1 MKKIVAFLTALVMIA
16 SIFVVANSSGNF
28 SDDTTALHN
37 GTEKEK
43 TVEIAKYDSGN
54 DVYNVA
60 ETHSFAGEPR
70 GFRILPRMFEAH
82 IHTKC
87 DTVEKDTSILYGL
100 LLPIDVD
107 NNPGTGQN
115 GNDIKVRFYVL
126 PSFYHEDFGWVMS
139 LSAVVEVERLG
150 EEMKDK
156 DFEIYLDVRLSLENY
171 DYGTHEF
178 RLGYSSPEG
187 KELPSNER
195 VTFTV
200 YPYLMYDRNPDFI
213 LQNTPIFDGE
223 VSDVDVVASYSGSFG
238 GNTFDHSV
246 AVSFQPAV
254 SSTIKF
260 TPDMNLQKIN
270 MDISRSAE
278 RDTTLTISYSGE
290 TNGEGMDL
298 ALTIDKIP
306 AEMAFSVSYS
316 IFGPSG
322 ERGTVDYESSSE
334 FNVTMTVK
342 MGRIGLMGCTR
353 VQYLPTHLRAEWT
366 NHIYDG
372 HVNVSTSSSLTEF
385 MVCDDL
391 ENPGIYLSV
400 SNITNSANFSWN
412 MDQGGYVK
420 LDAEKEGPKLDF
432 YGIMGSMRAEVI
444 SQLKTDYLFISW
456 NIDQQGYVVLDT
468 HGNWLNTFSLNFTL
482 DDNIGLLIGASLLRA
497 DNFRTDWVVWPPS
510 FQLSG
515 DLTFVGDM
523 VFSVMVGGTWYSLPL

>member
-1 MKKIVAFLTALVMIA
+1 
-16 SIFVVANSSGNF
+16 
-28 SDDTTALHN
+28 
-37 GTEKEK
+37 
-43 TVEIAKYDSGN
+43 
-54 DVYNVA
+54 
-60 ETHSFAGEPR
+60 
-70 GFRILPRMFEAH
+70 
-82 IHTKC
+82 
-87 DTVEKDTSILYGL
+87 
-100 LLPIDVD
+100 
-107 NNPGTGQN
+107 
-115 GNDIKVRFYVL
+115 
-126 PSFYHEDFGWVMS
+126 
-139 LSAVVEVERLG
+139 
-150 EEMKDK
+150 
-156 DFEIYLDVRLSLENY
+156 
-171 DYGTHEF
+171 
-178 RLGYSSPEG
+178 
-187 KELPSNER
+187 
-195 VTFTV
+195 
-200 YPYLMYDRNPDFI
+200 MYDRNPDFI

-342 MGRIGLMGCTR
+342 MGRIGLMGCAR